1 MDAPL
6 SIYVGRQADAPAE
19 PAIIGIMNCY
29 FANQL
34 ACELHNIHWEFR
46 STETPTT
53 TKANLLPTD
62 FIIRNPLTHSGRSR
76 K

>member
-6 SIYVGRQADAPAE
+6 SIYVASQADAPTE

-34 ACELHNIHWEFR
+34 ACELPNIHWEFR

-53 TKANLLPTD
+53 TKA
-62 FIIRNPLTHSGRSR
+62 
-76 K
+76 